1 MNMNT
6 KTVISL
12 LAVRLAILLLLG
24 APAEVQAQFKYSVN
38 SDNTI
43 TITGYTGPPWAIAIP
58 TNINGLTVT
67 GIGQYAFD
75 GNASLTSVTI
85 PDGVTSIGNGAF
97 YECASLTSVTI
108 PCSVTNIGYE
118 ALYGCTSLTNAT
130 IPGSVTS
137 ITRAALE
144 GCTSLT
150 SVTIPD
156 GVTNIGSSAFSYCT
170 SLTGVFFIGNMPS
183 ADSSV
188 FANDSS
194 NPVIYY
200 LPGTTGWSSPFAG
213 RQALLWNPQ
222 IQAMGVNMNQ
232 FEFSITGTPYIPVVV
247 EVCTNLANPVWNRL
261 MNATLSDG
269 FNYFLD
275 SQWTNYPVRFYR
287 ISSP

>member
-1 MNMNT
+1 MNT

-85 PDGVTSIGNGAF
+85 PDGVT
-97 YECASLTSVTI
+97 
-108 PCSVTNIGYE
+108 
-118 ALYGCTSLTNAT
+118 
-130 IPGSVTS
+130 
-137 ITRAALE
+137 
-144 GCTSLT
+144 
-150 SVTIPD
+150 
-156 GVTNIGSSAFSYCT
+156 NIGSSAFSYCT

-200 LPGTTGWSSPFAG
+200 LPGTNGRSSPFAG